1 MTHISEIVDMFMMLT
16 ADYKLKHLFSIGE
29 QVLNNYVEA
38 WLILAIVD
46 FNHVR
51 TDALVYSTTTQRF
64 SVVLTS
70 EDIRVLSSLM
80 VRYWLEK
87 EVNDVLAFENTL
99 QDHDFKTYSQAQ
111 NLDSKRKLLNF
122 QVEET
127 DKILN
132 SYTYRNNNWSAWL
145 NQSFVG

>member
-1 MTHISEIVDMFMMLT
+1 MTHISEIVDIFMMLT
-16 ADYKLKHLFSIGE
+16 VDYKLRKLFSMSE
-29 QVLNNYVEA
+29 EVLNNYVEA

-46 FNHVR
+46 FNSVR
-51 TDALVYSTTTQRF
+51 ADNLIYDKDTQTFSTT
-64 SVVLTS
+64 LNS
-70 EDIRVLSSLM
+70 EDIKILARLM

-111 NLDSKRKLLNF
+111 NLDSKRNLLNL
-122 QVEET
+122 QIEET
-127 DKILN
+127 DKVL
-132 SYTYRNNNWSAWL
+132 SLYTYRNNNWSSWL

>member
-1 MTHISEIVDMFMMLT
+1 MMLT
-16 ADYKLKHLFSIGE
+16 VDYKLKKLFSIGE

-46 FNHVR
+46 FNQVR
-51 TDALVYSTTTQRF
+51 PESLVYNKDTQTFSTI
-64 SVVLTS
+64 LAN
-70 EDIRVLSSLM
+70 EDITILARLM

-111 NLDSKRKLLNF
+111 NLDSKRNLLNH
-122 QVEET
+122 QIEET
-127 DKILN
+127 DKVL
-132 SYTYRNNNWSAWL
+132 SRYTYRSNDWTSWF
-145 NQSFVG
+145 NQSFAG

>member
-1 MTHISEIVDMFMMLT
+1 MMLT
-16 ADYKLKHLFSIGE
+16 VDYKLRKLFSMSE
-29 QVLNNYVEA
+29 EVLNNYVEA

-46 FNHVR
+46 FNSVR
-51 TDALVYSTTTQRF
+51 ADNLIYDKDTQTFSTT
-64 SVVLTS
+64 LNS
-70 EDIRVLSSLM
+70 EDIKILARLM

-111 NLDSKRKLLNF
+111 NLDSKRNLLNL
-122 QVEET
+122 QIEET
-127 DKILN
+127 DKVL
-132 SYTYRNNNWSAWL
+132 SLYTYRNNNWSSWL

>member
-1 MTHISEIVDMFMMLT
+1 MMLT
-16 ADYKLKHLFSIGE
+16 ADYKLKKLFSIGE

-46 FNHVR
+46 FNNVR
-51 TDALVYSTTTQRF
+51 EDALVYDKTTQLFSTTL
-64 SVVLTS
+64 SS
-70 EDIRVLSSLM
+70 EDIKILAKLM

-111 NLDSKRKLLNF
+111 NLDSKRNLLNL
-122 QVEET
+122 QIEET

-132 SYTYRNNNWSAWL
+132 SYTYRNNDWDSWL
-145 NQSFVG
+145 NQSFAV

>member
-16 ADYKLKHLFSIGE
+16 ADYKLKKLFSIGE

-46 FNHVR
+46 FNNVR
-51 TDALVYSTTTQRF
+51 EDALVYDKTTQLFSTTL
-64 SVVLTS
+64 SS
-70 EDIRVLSSLM
+70 EDIKILAKLM

-111 NLDSKRKLLNF
+111 NLDSKRNLLNL
-122 QVEET
+122 QIEET

-132 SYTYRNNNWSAWL
+132 SYTYRNNDWDSWL
-145 NQSFVG
+145 NQSFAV